1 MTQNTERP
9 NASDALR
16 IDVRR
21 KTKRQKPGKPKHKSK
36 GKFPKV
42 TKSSLKTIRRL
53 SAVSR
58 RKSRGEFI

>member
-1 MTQNTERP
+1 MTQITGNTNGPDEK
-9 NASDALR
+9 R

-53 SAVSR
+53 SALRR

>member
-1 MTQNTERP
+1 MTQNIERP

-21 KTKRQKPGKPKHKSK
+21 KTKRQKPSKPKHKSK

-42 TKSSLKTIRRL
+42 TKSSIKAPRRA
-53 SAVSR
+53 SALRR